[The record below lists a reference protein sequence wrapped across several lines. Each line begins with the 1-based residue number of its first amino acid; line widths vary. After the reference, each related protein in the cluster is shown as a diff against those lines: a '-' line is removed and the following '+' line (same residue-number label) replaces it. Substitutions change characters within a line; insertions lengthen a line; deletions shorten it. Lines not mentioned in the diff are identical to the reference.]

1 MFNPGK
7 MDVCATVNPR
17 SANKH
22 WEVIQM
28 TKYREILRLS
38 SMGLS
43 QRSIASSCQCS
54 RNTVSNVL
62 NRADEKGLTWPLPED
77 LGDADLQIMLF
88 PDSVQQSSRK
98 VPDCE
103 YIHRELA
110 KSGVTL
116 SLLWSEYCESCR
128 LSNEIPLKYTQFC
141 NYYRKYAT
149 TTKAT
154 MHIKRKP
161 GEQLE
166 VDWAG
171 QTAGIVDRDTGEI
184 IPVYVFVA
192 ALSSSQLA
200 YVEGFLS
207 QNQES
212 WISAHVNA
220 FKFYGGAPRILVP
233 DNLKTGVEKT
243 SSHSPVINKTYH
255 EMAEHYGAAVIPAR
269 VRKPKDKP
277 NAEGAVGIIST
288 WIIAALRNQTFF
300 SLADLN
306 EAISEK
312 LDEFNNRPFQKKPGS
327 RLSTFLEEEKSALQ
341 PLPASAYELATWK
354 IATVQ
359 FNYHISVENMHY
371 SVPYEYIKHKVDV
384 RITRGVIE
392 VFYKNHRV
400 CSHPRLYG
408 RFGQYSTV
416 EDHMPEKHRQYT
428 QWNAERFASWAQN
441 VGPNTAT
448 VIKAILSFHRVEQ
461 QGYKACMAL
470 LKLADRYSLPRLEA
484 ACAKALSYT
493 PNPSYKN
500 VSTILKSGQDTISTE
515 QESSVTPKNNDSQN
529 THSFTRGAGYYGRN
543 S

>member
-1 MFNPGK
+1 MLI
-7 MDVCATVNPR
+7 CRATHVYLQLKWR
-17 SANKH
+17 YVLLELESTNKH
-22 WEVIQM
+22 WEVIKV

-62 NRADEKGLTWPLPED
+62 SLASQKGLTWPLPED
-77 LGDADLQIMLF
+77 VGDTDLQHMLF
-88 PDSVQQSSRK
+88 PEKSPASSRRI
-98 VPDCE
+98 PDCE

-116 SLLWSEYCESCR
+116 SLLWSEYCEACR
-128 LSNEIPLKYTQFC
+128 LSNELPLMYTQYC
-141 NYYRKYAT
+141 NYYRKFAT

-154 MHIKRKP
+154 MHIKRKS

-171 QTAGIVDRDTGEI
+171 QTASIVDRDTGEP
-184 IPVYVFVA
+184 IPVSVFVA
-192 ALSSSQLA
+192 ALSSSQYA

-220 FKFYGGAPRILVP
+220 FIFYDGVPKILVP
-233 DNLKTGVEKT
+233 DNLKTGVEK
-243 SSHSPVINKTYH
+243 SSWHTPVINKTYH
-255 EMAEHYGAAVIPAR
+255 EMAEHYGTAVIPAR

-300 SLADLN
+300 TLADIN
-306 EAISEK
+306 ESILSK
-312 LDEFNNRPFQKKPGS
+312 LHEFNNRPFQKKPGS
-327 RLSTFLEEEKSALQ
+327 RLSTFLEEEKYALQ

-359 FNYHISVENMHY
+359 FNYHISVGNMHY

-384 RITRGVIE
+384 RITKGVIE
-392 VFYKNHRV
+392 VFYNNHRV

-408 RFGQYSTV
+408 RPGQYSTI
-416 EDHMPEKHRQYT
+416 EDHMPEKHKQFT
-428 QWNAERFASWAQN
+428 QWNVERFLSWAQN
-441 VGPNTAT
+441 VGPSTTT
-448 VIKAILSFHRVEQ
+448 VIKAILSFSSCCSR
-461 QGYKACMAL
+461 AL
-470 LKLADRYSLPRLEA
+470 RSFADFIR
-484 ACAKALSYT
+484 
-493 PNPSYKN
+493 
-500 VSTILKSGQDTISTE
+500 
-515 QESSVTPKNNDSQN
+515 
-529 THSFTRGAGYYGRN
+529 SFTPDI
-543 S
+543 

>member
-1 MFNPGK
+1 
-7 MDVCATVNPR
+7 
-17 SANKH
+17 
-22 WEVIQM
+22 M

-62 NRADEKGLTWPLPED
+62 TRANERGLSWPLPED
-77 LGDADLQIMLF
+77 VGDADLQHMLF
-88 PDSVQQSSRK
+88 PDKVQPSSRNI
-98 VPDCE
+98 PDSE

-116 SLLWSEYCESCR
+116 SLLWSEYCDSCR
-128 LSNEIPLKYTQFC
+128 LSNEIPLKYTQYC
-141 NYYRKYAT
+141 NYYRKFAA

-161 GEQLE
+161 GELLE

-171 QTAGIVDRDTGEI
+171 QTAGIVDRNTGEI
-184 IPVYVFVA
+184 IPVYIFVA
-192 ALSSSQLA
+192 ALSSSQYA

-212 WISAHVNA
+212 WITAHVNG

-243 SSHSPVINKTYH
+243 SSHTPVINKTYH

-277 NAEGAVGIIST
+277 NAEGAVGVIST
-288 WIIAALRNQTFF
+288 WILAALRNQTYF

-306 EAISEK
+306 DAISEK

-327 RLSTFLEEEKSALQ
+327 RISTFLEEEKCALQ

-359 FNYHISVENMHY
+359 FNYHISVDNMHY

-416 EDHMPEKHRQYT
+416 EDHMPEKHKQYT
-428 QWNAERFASWAQN
+428 QWNAERFVSWAHT
-441 VGPNTAT
+441 VGPNTTT
-448 VIKAILSFHRVEQ
+448 VIKAILTFHRIEQ
-461 QGYKACMAL
+461 QGYKACMAV
-470 LKLADRYSLPRLEA
+470 LKLADRYSLPRVEA

-500 VSTILKSGQDTISTE
+500 VSTILKSDQDTITIE
-515 QESSVTPKNNDSQN
+515 QKQSVTAKNNDSQN
-529 THSFTRGAGYYGRN
+529 THSFTRGAVYYGRN